1 MQMSRQHLQRTF
13 QLSVADPLLESPVAG
28 LIRRIFLRQFAP
40 LCAGTQHPEHAVQ
53 HGPRIVPRSAAVILT
68 PLGSQ
73 HPLHHGPLF
82 VGQFP
87 ASRHRRVRRSQ
98 SSPRIARKRLSG
110 IYETGSRER
119 RVAAEFLNPNT
130 VSQLP
135 RQLARWEIEQAMR
148 EAYAL
153 DKNIY
158 PEGLELRMR
167 QILGDQIDQFLH
179 LIAGS
184 RKRWLTEVLQPTPM
198 MSLRDVD
205 VGVRFRPH
213 ENADYRDMQWFNTEN
228 S

>member
-1 MQMSRQHLQRTF
+1 
-13 QLSVADPLLESPVAG
+13 
-28 LIRRIFLRQFAP
+28 
-40 LCAGTQHPEHAVQ
+40 
-53 HGPRIVPRSAAVILT
+53 
-68 PLGSQ
+68 
-73 HPLHHGPLF
+73 
-82 VGQFP
+82 
-87 ASRHRRVRRSQ
+87 
-98 SSPRIARKRLSG
+98 
-110 IYETGSRER
+110 
-119 RVAAEFLNPNT
+119 
-130 VSQLP
+130 
-135 RQLARWEIEQAMR
+135 MR